1 MIAFGSLPWK
11 ARTSLSSRPCRDQCP
26 CCLPVSRLFLLFPL
40 SIIFSLNTE
49 VVKSCN
55 LRTRGGVEVDG
66 LTEHEKQL
74 LALPLRLLCHWVGLN
89 MCHPSLRIP
98 LFPHHCPSPLGAGK
112 AGEGGELLRGDEPPP
127 RRQRPSH
134 LPPPRGRSGRC
145 ERCSRR
151 PAPSPCRATYGVV
164 IFNFLGTAARMA
176 TGRFLVA
183 L

>member
-26 CCLPVSRLFLLFPL
+26 CCLPVSRLFLLFTL

-89 MCHPSLRIP
+89 MCHPSPRFP
-98 LFPHHCPSPLGAGK
+98 LFPRRCPSPLGAGK
-112 AGEGGELLRGDEPPP
+112 AGEGGELLPGYEPPP
-127 RRQRPSH
+127 RSSAHRTCPLTGPLGQMRTLLETPRS
-134 LPPPRGRSGRC
+134 LPV
-145 ERCSRR
+145 
-151 PAPSPCRATYGVV
+151 PCGIWCV
-164 IFNFLGTAARMA
+164 IFNFLGTAVRMA
-176 TGRFLVA
+176 TGRFLIP